1 MGIFDRLF
9 RKPAEASKAGPERVS
24 FSTPEERRAERVAV
38 HHATVED
45 FSARNAR
52 ENPPKAKRA
61 IVRGKNY
68 IYWVPEIEQLKR
80 DGHLEDALDLVLE
93 CCRAAE
99 RDRQGREPAPAYTRH
114 AAIICRKLGY
124 LVDERR
130 ELERWI
136 SFGVESKGR
145 ALEDRLVKVN
155 SLINH
160 KLNLGISLDMLTR
173 PATTIRGTLN
183 ES

>member
-1 MGIFDRLF
+1 MGFFARLF
-9 RKPAEASKAGPERVS
+9 GKTVEANSVAPENITL
-24 FSTPEERRAERVAV
+24 STSEERREQRVAA

-52 ENPPKAKRA
+52 ENPSRAKRA
-61 IVRGKNY
+61 LVRGKNY

-80 DGHLEDALDLVLE
+80 DGRLEEALDLALE

-124 LVDERR
+124 LVNERR
-130 ELERWI
+130 ALERWM
-136 SFGVESKGR
+136 SFGFESKGR
-145 ALEDRLVKVN
+145 SLEDRLDKVN
-155 SLINH
+155 SLIES
-160 KLNLGISLDMLTR
+160 KLDKGISPDELTR
-173 PATTIRGTLN
+173 PTTTIQGNLY
-183 ES
+183 